1 MRNTTPG
8 IWIND
13 REFQQFS
20 KKPAELTSE
29 FATRRRAGDLFG
41 YGLNLPNP
49 DEVLRNLGLDIS
61 VYRRL
66 LVDDQVGACTG
77 SRKSGTKSL
86 EWGID
91 RKKAKNQIFQTVSDA
106 FADLDIDRI
115 VGEILDAPLYGYQ
128 ALEVI
133 WKEKDGLVLPVDV
146 IGKPQSWFTFD
157 PENELRFKSITDP
170 IGEKLPPWKFLLA
183 THEATYENPYGFPVL
198 SRCFWPVAFKK
209 GGLKFWVTFTEK
221 YGGAFAIGKHPR
233 GLGQSEVD
241 ALAGMLETMIQS
253 AIAVIPDDS
262 SVEIKEA
269 GGKAAS
275 ADIYERLLIYC
286 DHQISKGIVGQT
298 LTTEVTGIG
307 SYAASKT
314 HNEVRGE
321 IVSADTKLV
330 VKTLNTLVRWTC
342 ELNFGTAI
350 ERPVFKM
357 WREEDVDEAQA
368 NRDKTLADTGQI
380 RFKKQ
385 YWMREYSFEEGDIEE
400 VVPSSGGS
408 AVPPAEF
415 SEGEPK
421 KDEFPAQT
429 AIDEAG
435 AKIAAPTALQ
445 TAMEAMLRPYIELIE
460 NGAGYEVVMEQL
472 AKTYPTMKPDQ
483 LTTLLERAIFAAE
496 VWGRI
501 HAQR

>member
-1 MRNTTPG
+1 MGNTPG

-13 REFQQFS
+13 KEFRRIDKS
-20 KKPAELTSE
+20 AVMSGE

-49 DEVLRNLGLDIS
+49 DEVLRNLGLEIS
-61 VYRRL
+61 VYKRL
-66 LVDDQVGACTG
+66 LVDSQVGACVS

-91 RKKAKNQIFQTVSDA
+91 RGKAKSEAYRVVTDA
-106 FADLDIDRI
+106 FADLDIDRVI
-115 VGEILDAPLYGYQ
+115 GEILDAPLYGYQ
-128 ALEVI
+128 ALEVM
-133 WKEKDGLVLPVDV
+133 WAKKDGYILPVDV
-146 IGKPQSWFTFD
+146 VGKPQSWFTFD
-157 PENELRFKSITDP
+157 PENTLRFRSFTDP
-170 IGEKLPPWKFLLA
+170 IGELLPEMKFLLS
-183 THEATYENPYGFPVL
+183 THESTYENPYGFPVL

-209 GGLKFWVTFTEK
+209 GGLKFWVTFVEK

-233 GLGQSEVD
+233 GLGQGEVD
-241 ALAGMLETMIQS
+241 ALASMLESMVQS

-275 ADIYERLLIYC
+275 ADIYERLLVYC
-286 DHQISKGIVGQT
+286 DHQISKSIVGQT
-298 LTTEVTGIG
+298 LTTEVNGTG

-321 IVSADTKLV
+321 IVTADSKLV
-330 VKTLNTLVRWTC
+330 VRTLNTLIRWTC
-342 ELNFGTAI
+342 DINFGTSI

-380 RFKKQ
+380 RFTKK
-385 YWMREYSFEEGDIEE
+385 YWMREYGFEDGDIEE
-400 VVPSSGGS
+400 VAPTSQGSG
-408 AVPPAEF
+408 VPPAEF
-415 SEGEPK
+415 SEGEPRK
-421 KDEFPAQT
+421 PVFPDQA

-435 AKIAAPTALQ
+435 AKIAAPSALQ
-445 TAMEAMLRPYIELIE
+445 TAMEAMLRPYIELIQ
-460 NGAGYEVVMEQL
+460 NGASYEVVMERL
-472 AKTYPTMKPDQ
+472 AKTYPDMLPDQ

-501 HAQR
+501 HAQS